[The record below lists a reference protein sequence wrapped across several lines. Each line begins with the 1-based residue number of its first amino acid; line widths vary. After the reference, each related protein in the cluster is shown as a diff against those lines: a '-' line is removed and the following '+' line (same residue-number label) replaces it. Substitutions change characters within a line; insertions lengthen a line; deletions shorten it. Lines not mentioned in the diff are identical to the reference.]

1 MRLFQSANPDTVA
14 ADDAARANAQAASA
28 QAAAAQANA
37 SQANVQANAYERGRL
52 DAASGRNTR
61 VLMKERDAAV
71 RQAYDRGRRDE
82 RARRPRRRGSPVL
95 TTVLVLAAAAGVFV
109 VYLGVSQG
117 SFGRGGQVLDQN
129 ITNATQSATGAVH
142 NTVDRAGDALQ
153 NAGQTLKRTAGSGG

>member
-1 MRLFQSANPDTVA
+1 MRLFQSAKPDPAA
-14 ADDAARANAQAASA
+14 ADDAARANAQAANA
-28 QAAAAQANA
+28 QAAAAQATA
-37 SQANVQANAYERGRL
+37 AQTNVRANAYEQGRR
-52 DAASGRNTR
+52 DAAGAR
-61 VLMKERDAAV
+61 VIMKERDVAV

-129 ITNATQSATGAVH
+129 ISTATQSAAGAVH
-142 NTVDRAGDALQ
+142 NTADRAGDALQ
-153 NAGQTLKRTAGSGG
+153 NAGQRLKQTAGG